1 MLKIDNLE
9 YASTNTIV
17 FQRLSV
23 VVLDFFFFW
32 SVYKYI
38 SSLISFLTF
47 QILSCI
53 FANLQSIRKT
63 HSTFTYLFA
72 RISHIGSYPFS
83 IQWTFILDTRL
94 FAPRGSDIPSPVRLS
109 FCITSMFQTYLSLP
123 CAGIFLLSA
132 PHILS
137 RSLMATSGSE
147 YCKIGC
153 RRSGTFGHRIRPVHC
168 FRTNG
173 SCV

>member
-38 SSLISFLTF
+38 PCLISLTF
-47 QILSCI
+47 QVLSCI
-53 FANLQSIRKT
+53 FPNLESIRKT

-72 RISHIGSYPFS
+72 RISHIGSYSFS
-83 IQWTFILDTRL
+83 IQRTFILNTRL
-94 FAPRGSDIPSPVRLS
+94 LAPRGSDVPSPIRLS
-109 FCITSMFQTYLSLP
+109 FCITSMFQAYLSLP
-123 CAGIFLLSA
+123 CACIFLLSA
-132 PHILS
+132 AHILS
-137 RSLMATSGSE
+137 QSLMATSLNE
-147 YCKIGC
+147 HCKIGC
-153 RRSGTFGHRIRPVHC
+153 SRTDTFGRRVRPVHC
-168 FRTNG
+168 FRTNR